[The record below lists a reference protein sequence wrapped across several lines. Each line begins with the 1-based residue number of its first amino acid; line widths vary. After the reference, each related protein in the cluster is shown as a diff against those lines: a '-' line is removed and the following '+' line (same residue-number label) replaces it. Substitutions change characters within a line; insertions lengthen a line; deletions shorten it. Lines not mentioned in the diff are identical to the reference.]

1 MTRMRRAV
9 HFVPGGNERM
19 LTKALT
25 LEADALVLDLED
37 AVTPERK
44 DGARAEMLRWLQDV
58 DFGRQEKMV
67 RMNPLDSRWGR
78 ADLEVTMQ
86 CPPDC
91 YVVPKVASLA
101 DVLAVDEALTGLERR
116 YAHPQGGVELL
127 LVATEVP
134 QAVLNIAELPRCDRV
149 TAITWGAEDLSAAL
163 GARRNR
169 EPDGT
174 YLEVFR
180 YCRSMTLLSAVA
192 AGVQPVDGVYVD
204 FRDEAAFRRDC
215 EIGAAMGYTGK
226 VTIHPSQV
234 PIVNEYFTPS
244 ADEVAEA
251 QELLEAFEEN
261 RRRGRMA
268 FSFRGEMVDVPHL
281 ERARTI
287 VERAH
292 KIASSD

>member
-1 MTRMRRAV
+1 MTRLRRAV

-37 AVTPERK
+37 AVTPDRK
-44 DGARAEMLRWLQDV
+44 DEVRREMLRWLTDV

-67 RMNPLDSRWGR
+67 RMNPLESPWGL
-78 ADLEVTMQ
+78 ADLELTMQ
-86 CPPDC
+86 SPPDC
-91 YVVPKVASLA
+91 YMVPKVASLA
-101 DVLAVDEALTGLERR
+101 DVRAVDEALTGLERR
-116 YAHPQGGVELL
+116 YGHPQGGVRLL

-134 QAVLNIAELPRCDRV
+134 QAVLNIAELPRCERV
-149 TAITWGAEDLSAAL
+149 VAITWGAEDLSAAI

-169 EPDGT
+169 DPDGT

-180 YCRSMTLLSAVA
+180 YCRSVTLLSAVA

-204 FRDEAAFRRDC
+204 FRDEEAFRRDC

-226 VTIHPSQV
+226 VTIHPNQI

-244 ADEVAEA
+244 ANEIAEA
-251 QELLEAFEEN
+251 QELIEAFEEN
-261 RRRGRMA
+261 RKRGRMA
-268 FSFRGEMVDVPHL
+268 FSFKGEMVDVPHL

-287 VERAH
+287 VERARQAGV
-292 KIASSD
+292 IQ